1 MAPVSVKCPTCHRD
15 VDWHSTPFRPFCSDR
30 CRLIDLGAWLSE
42 RHAIPTEDA
51 PAESGGDSDD
61 PAIGDVAE

>member
-42 RHAIPTEDA
+42 RHAIPAEDA
-51 PAESGGDSDD
+51 AAESGDDVDDS
-61 PAIGDVAE
+61 PVPEVTE